1 MFLCLIWPAVAFAH
15 TDEAFN
21 KTLGPHRGQMRTAGP
36 YHLELVAGKDEL
48 TLYVSDHVN
57 VAIESAGG
65 SAKAILTSGK
75 KRYVIVLMPTGE
87 NVLKGSGEFK
97 LTKSTN
103 VSMLIKLP
111 AGEPQRAQFTLKGT
125 GKTSSK
131 SNNKKKSGT
140 SQ

>member
-21 KTLGPHRGQMRTAGP
+21 KNPGPHGGQMRTAGP

-48 TLYVSDHVN
+48 TLYVSDHAN
-57 VAIESAGG
+57 VAVESAGG

-75 KRYVIVLMPTGE
+75 KRYVVVLMPAGE

-103 VSMLIKLP
+103 VSMLVKLP
-111 AGEPQRAQFTLKGT
+111 AGEAQRAQFTLRGT
-125 GKTSSK
+125 GKTSSRK
-131 SNNKKKSGT
+131 SKKKSQT